1 MYSKTNT
8 LLKLEN
14 ISLKFGEKLVLRDIN
29 LDIKDIVATDTLRG
43 QISTILG
50 RSGVGKTQLFKI
62 IAGLLKPTTGSVLTG
77 EKQLPVEP
85 GMVGMVLQSYPLF
98 QHRTL
103 LSNLQMV
110 CSDKSKI
117 NDYLVEFDLM
127 DHSSKYPA
135 QLSGGQRQR
144 TAIVQQL
151 LCSEHFILLD
161 EPFSGLDPVAIDKL
175 CKNIIKVANRD
186 ESNTVIISSHI
197 LEPALAISDSVYM
210 LGYENDRQEFVSAE
224 QKTITHKK
232 PGATLKYYYDLAAA
246 GLAWNPEI
254 RKDPRFI
261 ELVEDIRKIFQTL

>member
-1 MYSKTNT
+1 MYTKTNS

-29 LDIKDIVATDTLRG
+29 LDVKDIVAVGTVRG

-50 RSGVGKTQLFKI
+50 RSGIGKTQLFKI
-62 IAGLLKPTTGSVLTG
+62 IAGLLKPTSGSVLIG
-77 EKQLPVEP
+77 EKQVTVEP
-85 GMVGMVLQSYPLF
+85 GMVGMVLQNYPLF

-117 NDYLVEFDLM
+117 NDYLAEFDLFE
-127 DHSSKYPA
+127 HKEKYPA
-135 QLSGGQRQR
+135 QMSGGQRQR
-144 TAIVQQL
+144 AAIVQQL

-161 EPFSGLDPVAIDKL
+161 EPFASIDPVAIEKL
-175 CKNIIKVANRD
+175 MRNILKVANRD
-186 ESNTVIISSHI
+186 ETNTIIISSHL

-210 LGYENDRQEFVSAE
+210 LGCEDDRQEFLSAE

-232 PGATLKYYYDLAAA
+232 PGATIRYFYDLAAS

-254 RKDPRFI
+254 RKDPKFI